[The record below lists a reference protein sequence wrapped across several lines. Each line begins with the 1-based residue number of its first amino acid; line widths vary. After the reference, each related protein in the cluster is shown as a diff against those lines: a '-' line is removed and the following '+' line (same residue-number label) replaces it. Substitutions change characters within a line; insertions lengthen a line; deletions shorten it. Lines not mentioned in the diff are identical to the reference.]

1 MCFVPDLSPD
11 SSSYEYNSLFSLE
24 PDFDDAVAVQ
34 SKPLVVEIKLIDSV
48 QHCATY
54 SAPVHRFYKVCR

>member
-11 SSSYEYNSLFSLE
+11 SSSYEYNSLFSLK

-34 SKPLVVEIKLIDSV
+34 SKPLVVEIKV
-48 QHCATY
+48 NRQRATLRY
-54 SAPVHRFYKVCR
+54 IFCPRSPIL